1 MSMMDGPEYVSAPVP
16 GRRVP
21 GAKPG
26 KRGYWRLITEGPRGS
41 ATRLGVWWRYATYL
55 LVIIACSGI
64 TEACFSSVSD
74 AHSGGEWML
83 LSVTFQIVVASIGSW
98 QYAAKRP
105 EITQQLRSFVFGYT
119 VFPGTGVAIF
129 MWAASHISA
138 TSTTGTDVFV
148 STLNNALPWI
158 YFLPIILPTI
168 IFVKSVAGM
177 RSIHREQMDDQE
189 TYATYSRN
197 DGSQR

>member
-1 MSMMDGPEYVSAPVP
+1 
-16 GRRVP
+16 
-21 GAKPG
+21 
-26 KRGYWRLITEGPRGS
+26 
-41 ATRLGVWWRYATYL
+41 
-55 LVIIACSGI
+55 
-64 TEACFSSVSD
+64 
-74 AHSGGEWML
+74 ML

-129 MWAASHISA
+129 MWAAGHISS
-138 TSTTGTDVFV
+138 TSTSGTDVFV

-177 RSIHREQMDDQE
+177 RSINREQMDDQE